1 MIKVGIVG
9 VGHLGEIHL
18 KLILSSIN
26 FDLIGFY
33 ETNQEKSDLIS
44 KKYQVKSFKS
54 LEDLS
59 ENVQA
64 VIISTPT
71 IHHHEIATFFLKN
84 NIHVFIEKPITTN
97 VKEANELVQLAKD
110 SNLVGQVGHVE
121 RFNGA
126 FTGDVL
132 KAIIEGNELVISKL
146 NSFGIN
152 IKSSGGETA
161 DVGDLV
167 KTIIV
172 DSTVVS
178 RLKKSDVIDN
188 SKIKSGNV
196 IVGLA
201 SFGKTNYEDEYNSG
215 IGSNGLTSARHDVF
229 QKYLKEKY
237 PETYDNSLDDSLVY
251 TGSKKLTDKIEGY
264 DHDIGKLVLS
274 PTRTYAPVVKE
285 IISKVG
291 VSNIDGMIHCSGGAQ
306 TKVLHF
312 VENKHIIK
320 DNLFNTPII
329 FDLIQDESKTSW
341 KEMYQVFNMGHRLEI
356 YTDKLSAQKII
367 DISASFNLEAK
378 IIGRVEDSKS
388 NKLSISGDKG
398 KFEY

>member
-110 SNLVGQVGHVE
+110 NNLVGQVGHVE

-126 FTGDVL
+126 FTEVENLLNPMFIEAHRLSNYPARGTDVSVILDLMIHDIDIILSIVKSKVSNVSANGTKIISSSPDIANARIEFENGCVANLTASRISL
-132 KAIIEGNELVISKL
+132 KKMRKMRIFQSDSYVSIDFDKSK
-146 NSFGIN
+146 SEIV
-152 IKSSGGETA
+152 S
-161 DVGDLV
+161 
-167 KTIIV
+167 IV
-172 DSTVVS
+172 DYDNNDNYAMTIHN
-178 RLKKSDVIDN
+178 SDGVEKEI
-188 SKIKSGNV
+188 KIKSLEN
-196 IVGLA
+196 L
-201 SFGKTNYEDEYNSG
+201 SKNS
-215 IGSNGLTSARHDVF
+215 I
-229 QKYLKEKY
+229 
-237 PETYDNSLDDSLVY
+237 
-251 TGSKKLTDKIEGY
+251 IEEHN
-264 DHDIGKLVLS
+264 DFA
-274 PTRTYAPVVKE
+274 YA
-285 IISKVG
+285 I
-291 VSNIDGMIHCSGGAQ
+291 N
-306 TKVLHF
+306 
-312 VENKHIIK
+312 
-320 DNLFNTPII
+320 
-329 FDLIQDESKTSW
+329 
-341 KEMYQVFNMGHRLEI
+341 
-356 YTDKLSAQKII
+356 
-367 DISASFNLEAK
+367 
-378 IIGRVEDSKS
+378 
-388 NKLSISGDKG
+388 NKLKPKVTFETG
-398 KFEY
+398 KMALELAFIILRKIDSE

>member
-110 SNLVGQVGHVE
+110 NNLVGQVGHVE

-126 FTGDVL
+126 FTEVENLLNPMFIEAHRLSNYPARGTDVSVILDLMIHDIDIILSIVKSKVSNVSANGTKIISSSPDIANARIEFENGCVANLTASRISL
-132 KAIIEGNELVISKL
+132 KKMRKMRIFQSDSYVSIDFDKSK
-146 NSFGIN
+146 SEIV
-152 IKSSGGETA
+152 S
-161 DVGDLV
+161 
-167 KTIIV
+167 IV
-172 DSTVVS
+172 DYDNNDKYAMTIHN
-178 RLKKSDVIDN
+178 SDGVEKEI
-188 SKIKSGNV
+188 KIKSLEN
-196 IVGLA
+196 L
-201 SFGKTNYEDEYNSG
+201 SKNS
-215 IGSNGLTSARHDVF
+215 I
-229 QKYLKEKY
+229 
-237 PETYDNSLDDSLVY
+237 
-251 TGSKKLTDKIEGY
+251 IEEHN
-264 DHDIGKLVLS
+264 DFA
-274 PTRTYAPVVKE
+274 YA
-285 IISKVG
+285 I
-291 VSNIDGMIHCSGGAQ
+291 N
-306 TKVLHF
+306 
-312 VENKHIIK
+312 
-320 DNLFNTPII
+320 
-329 FDLIQDESKTSW
+329 
-341 KEMYQVFNMGHRLEI
+341 
-356 YTDKLSAQKII
+356 
-367 DISASFNLEAK
+367 
-378 IIGRVEDSKS
+378 
-388 NKLSISGDKG
+388 NKLKPKVTFETG
-398 KFEY
+398 KNALDLAFKILRKIDSE

>member
-110 SNLVGQVGHVE
+110 NNLVGQVGHVE

-126 FTGDVL
+126 FTEVENLLNPMFIEAHRLSNYPARGTDVSVILDLMIHDIDIILSIVKSKVSNVSANGTKIISSSPDIANARIEFENGCVANLTASRISL
-132 KAIIEGNELVISKL
+132 KKMRKMRIFQSDSYVSIDFDKSK
-146 NSFGIN
+146 SEIV
-152 IKSSGGETA
+152 S
-161 DVGDLV
+161 
-167 KTIIV
+167 IV
-172 DSTVVS
+172 DYDNNDKYAMTIHN
-178 RLKKSDVIDN
+178 SDGVEKEI
-188 SKIKSGNV
+188 KIKSLEN
-196 IVGLA
+196 L
-201 SFGKTNYEDEYNSG
+201 SKNS
-215 IGSNGLTSARHDVF
+215 I
-229 QKYLKEKY
+229 
-237 PETYDNSLDDSLVY
+237 
-251 TGSKKLTDKIEGY
+251 IEE
-264 DHDIGKLVLS
+264 HNNFAHAI
-274 PTRTYAPVVKE
+274 
-285 IISKVG
+285 
-291 VSNIDGMIHCSGGAQ
+291 N
-306 TKVLHF
+306 
-312 VENKHIIK
+312 
-320 DNLFNTPII
+320 
-329 FDLIQDESKTSW
+329 
-341 KEMYQVFNMGHRLEI
+341 
-356 YTDKLSAQKII
+356 
-367 DISASFNLEAK
+367 
-378 IIGRVEDSKS
+378 
-388 NKLSISGDKG
+388 NKLKPKVTFETG
-398 KFEY
+398 KMALELAFIILRKIDSE

>member
-110 SNLVGQVGHVE
+110 NNLVGQVGHVE

-126 FTGDVL
+126 FTKVENLLNPMFIEAHRLSNYPARGTDVSVILDLMIHDIDIILSIVKSKVSNVSANGTKIISSSPDIANARIEFENGCVANLTASRISL
-132 KAIIEGNELVISKL
+132 KKMRKMRIFQSDSYVSIDFDKSK
-146 NSFGIN
+146 SEIV
-152 IKSSGGETA
+152 S
-161 DVGDLV
+161 
-167 KTIIV
+167 IV
-172 DSTVVS
+172 DYDNNDKYAMTIHN
-178 RLKKSDVIDN
+178 SDGVEKEI
-188 SKIKSGNV
+188 KIKSLEN
-196 IVGLA
+196 L
-201 SFGKTNYEDEYNSG
+201 SKNS
-215 IGSNGLTSARHDVF
+215 I
-229 QKYLKEKY
+229 
-237 PETYDNSLDDSLVY
+237 
-251 TGSKKLTDKIEGY
+251 IEEHN
-264 DHDIGKLVLS
+264 DFA
-274 PTRTYAPVVKE
+274 YA
-285 IISKVG
+285 I
-291 VSNIDGMIHCSGGAQ
+291 N
-306 TKVLHF
+306 
-312 VENKHIIK
+312 
-320 DNLFNTPII
+320 
-329 FDLIQDESKTSW
+329 
-341 KEMYQVFNMGHRLEI
+341 
-356 YTDKLSAQKII
+356 
-367 DISASFNLEAK
+367 
-378 IIGRVEDSKS
+378 
-388 NKLSISGDKG
+388 NKLKPKVTFETG
-398 KFEY
+398 KMALELAFIILRKIDSE

>member
-110 SNLVGQVGHVE
+110 NNLVGQVGHVE

-126 FTGDVL
+126 FTEVENLLNPMFIEAHRLSNYPARGTDVSVILDLMIHDIDIILSIVKSKVLNVSANGTKIISSSPDIANARIEFENGCVANLTASRISL
-132 KAIIEGNELVISKL
+132 KKMRKMRIFQSDSYVSIDFDKSK
-146 NSFGIN
+146 SEIV
-152 IKSSGGETA
+152 S
-161 DVGDLV
+161 
-167 KTIIV
+167 IV
-172 DSTVVS
+172 DYDNNDKYAMTIHN
-178 RLKKSDVIDN
+178 SDGVEKEI
-188 SKIKSGNV
+188 KIKSLEN
-196 IVGLA
+196 L
-201 SFGKTNYEDEYNSG
+201 SKNS
-215 IGSNGLTSARHDVF
+215 I
-229 QKYLKEKY
+229 
-237 PETYDNSLDDSLVY
+237 
-251 TGSKKLTDKIEGY
+251 IEEHN
-264 DHDIGKLVLS
+264 DFA
-274 PTRTYAPVVKE
+274 YA
-285 IISKVG
+285 I
-291 VSNIDGMIHCSGGAQ
+291 N
-306 TKVLHF
+306 
-312 VENKHIIK
+312 
-320 DNLFNTPII
+320 
-329 FDLIQDESKTSW
+329 
-341 KEMYQVFNMGHRLEI
+341 
-356 YTDKLSAQKII
+356 
-367 DISASFNLEAK
+367 
-378 IIGRVEDSKS
+378 
-388 NKLSISGDKG
+388 NKLKPKVTFETG
-398 KFEY
+398 KMALELAFIILRKIDSE

>member
-110 SNLVGQVGHVE
+110 NNLVGQVGHVE

-126 FTGDVL
+126 FTEVENLLNPMFIEAHRLSNYPARGTDVSVILDLMIHDIDIILSIVKSKVSNVSANGTKIISSSPDIANARIEFENGCVANLTASRISL
-132 KAIIEGNELVISKL
+132 KKMRKMRIFQSDSYVSIDFDKSKFEIV
-146 NSFGIN
+146 S
-152 IKSSGGETA
+152 
-161 DVGDLV
+161 
-167 KTIIV
+167 IV
-172 DSTVVS
+172 DYDNNDKYAMTIHN
-178 RLKKSDVIDN
+178 SDGVEKEI
-188 SKIKSGNV
+188 KIKSLEN
-196 IVGLA
+196 L
-201 SFGKTNYEDEYNSG
+201 SKNS
-215 IGSNGLTSARHDVF
+215 I
-229 QKYLKEKY
+229 
-237 PETYDNSLDDSLVY
+237 
-251 TGSKKLTDKIEGY
+251 IEEHN
-264 DHDIGKLVLS
+264 DFA
-274 PTRTYAPVVKE
+274 YA
-285 IISKVG
+285 I
-291 VSNIDGMIHCSGGAQ
+291 N
-306 TKVLHF
+306 
-312 VENKHIIK
+312 
-320 DNLFNTPII
+320 
-329 FDLIQDESKTSW
+329 
-341 KEMYQVFNMGHRLEI
+341 
-356 YTDKLSAQKII
+356 
-367 DISASFNLEAK
+367 
-378 IIGRVEDSKS
+378 
-388 NKLSISGDKG
+388 NKLKPKVTFETG
-398 KFEY
+398 KMALELAFIILRKIDSE